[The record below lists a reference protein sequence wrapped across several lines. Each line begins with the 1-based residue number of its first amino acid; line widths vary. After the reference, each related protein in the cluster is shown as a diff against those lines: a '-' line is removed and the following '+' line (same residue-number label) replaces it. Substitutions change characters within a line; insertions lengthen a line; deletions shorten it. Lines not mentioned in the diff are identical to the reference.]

1 MQNPDPSEN
10 VITRRPERARESNV
24 YTSILEPKS
33 GKIALFQSKSKES
46 SQWRCT
52 YLAVFMTFLT
62 FILATLG
69 TLVFVEKTHINP
81 ISFLFSKSEKPN
93 PNSTQTIEP
102 TPPPTTTV
110 PTNPPTTTVKPI
122 EWDPCVNETGDEQ
135 SKFYIGNT
143 QYFIKTKLTNGEDIA
158 LLFCVF

>member
-10 VITRRPERARESNV
+10 VITQRPERARKSNV
-24 YTSILEPKS
+24 YASILEPKL
-33 GKIALFQSKSKES
+33 GKSALVQSKSQES
-46 SQWRCT
+46 GQWRCT

-81 ISFLFSKSEKPN
+81 ISFLFSNSEKPN

-102 TPPPTTTV
+102 TT
-110 PTNPPTTTVKPI
+110 PPTTTVKPT
-122 EWDPCVNETGDEQ
+122 EWDPCVNETGDQQ

-143 QYFIKTKLTNGEDIA
+143 QYFFKTKLDR
-158 LLFCVF
+158 VFSFTI